1 MFDMD
6 AAYREYAV
14 MVYKF
19 LLSLCYEEE
28 LAEELTQETFY
39 QAVRSVDRYDGSCKV
54 STWLCQIAK
63 HLWYREIERRKDEL
77 KKDVKPLKKLK
88 RVTRQMIA
96 GTVLFC
102 IVVIGITL
110 GAYETYYGEVVQPDS
125 EDVKITC
132 EKIDPFVRIG
142 FELQEEGVYLE
153 AMVNEENEKTH
164 ISLVERR
171 IRPFEK
177 EERIT
182 NNAYYEYI
190 YVSADHGIK
199 EASDKETVEVEFKD
213 TTKTVKIT
221 DLYTEKEI
229 QNLK

>member
-6 AAYREYAV
+6 AVYREYAV

-77 KKDVKPLKKLK
+77 KKDVKSLKKLK

-102 IVVIGITL
+102 IVVIGIAL
-110 GAYETYYGEVVQPDS
+110 GAYETYYGEVVQPNS

-132 EKIDPFVRIG
+132 EKIDPVVRIG
-142 FELQEEGVYLE
+142 FE
-153 AMVNEENEKTH
+153 
-164 ISLVERR
+164 
-171 IRPFEK
+171 P
-177 EERIT
+177 
-182 NNAYYEYI
+182 
-190 YVSADHGIK
+190 
-199 EASDKETVEVEFKD
+199 
-213 TTKTVKIT
+213 
-221 DLYTEKEI
+221 
-229 QNLK
+229 